1 MLNKLFFYISLISI
15 ICVGCNDISR
25 KEKFDSE
32 KWKQYIGFD
41 SPNRDLMAEDLLASH
56 KLIGLSHNRM
66 LQLLGDPTNYGDSTK
81 TWYELSQEFDSID
94 PIAGKD
100 LVITFN
106 TDSIITNATIREWH
120 KH

>member
-1 MLNKLFFYISLISI
+1 MLNKLFLFISLISI
-15 ICVGCNDISR
+15 ICIGCNDISR

-106 TDSIITNATIREWH
+106 KDSIITNATIREWH